1 MSRRSIRAPQTR
13 AAWLFMA
20 PSLAV
25 LTVFMAWP
33 MVRNLYLSFT
43 EYDLLSAPKW
53 IGLSN
58 YRWMLGD
65 ADTMNALKNSLIYA
79 VGVTPVTVVL
89 SLAFA
94 IALNKAIKARS
105 FVRTAIFTPFI
116 VSLAIVA
123 IAFRF
128 LLDPNYGLVTS
139 WLEKIGI
146 VFTQGILADRTS
158 ALIAVMVVGVWKNA
172 GFYMVLFLAGLQSI
186 PGELYE
192 AAELD
197 GASGWR
203 RFTTVTWPLLSN
215 QTMLVCIQALSASFQ
230 VFDQIKVMTDGG
242 PAKGTET
249 LVVLINRLGMNNLE
263 FGAGAAISD
272 LLLAIVLVLSGIQYL
287 HFSKRQVTY

>member
-1 MSRRSIRAPQTR
+1 MT
-13 AAWLFMA
+13 
-20 PSLAV
+20 PSLIILAI
-25 LTVFMAWP
+25 FMVWP
-33 MVRNLYLSFT
+33 IVRNLYLSFT

-53 IGLSN
+53 IGLAN
-58 YRWMLGD
+58 YRWMFSD
-65 ADTMNALKNSLIYA
+65 ADTMNALKNSLVYA
-79 VGVTPVTVVL
+79 VIVTPVTVAL
-89 SLAFA
+89 SLAFS
-94 IALNKAIKARS
+94 IALNKAIRARS

-139 WLEKIGI
+139 WLERIGL
-146 VFTQGILADRTS
+146 VMTQGILADRTS
-158 ALIAVMVVGVWKNA
+158 ALVAVMVVGVWKNA

-186 PGELYE
+186 PGDLYE

>member
-1 MSRRSIRAPQTR
+1 MGRRSIRAPQTR
-13 AAWLFMA
+13 AAWLFMT
-20 PSLAV
+20 PSLIILAI
-25 LTVFMAWP
+25 FMVWP
-33 MVRNLYLSFT
+33 IVRNLYLSFT

-53 IGLSN
+53 IGLAN
-58 YRWMLGD
+58 YRWMFSD
-65 ADTMNALKNSLIYA
+65 ADTMNALKNSLVYA
-79 VGVTPVTVVL
+79 VIVTPVTVAL
-89 SLAFA
+89 SLAFS
-94 IALNKAIKARS
+94 IALNKAIRARS

-139 WLEKIGI
+139 WLERIGL
-146 VFTQGILADRTS
+146 VMTQGILADRTS
-158 ALIAVMVVGVWKNA
+158 ALVAVMVVGVWKNA

-186 PGELYE
+186 PGDLYE

-272 LLLAIVLVLSGIQYL
+272 LLLVIVLVLSGIQYL

>member
-1 MSRRSIRAPQTR
+1 
-13 AAWLFMA
+13 MA

>member
-1 MSRRSIRAPQTR
+1 MT
-13 AAWLFMA
+13 
-20 PSLAV
+20 PSLIILAI
-25 LTVFMAWP
+25 FMVWP
-33 MVRNLYLSFT
+33 IVRNLYLSFT

-53 IGLSN
+53 IGLAN
-58 YRWMLGD
+58 YRWMFSD
-65 ADTMNALKNSLIYA
+65 ADTMNALKNSLVYA
-79 VGVTPVTVVL
+79 VIVTPVTVAL
-89 SLAFA
+89 SLAFS
-94 IALNKAIKARS
+94 IALNKAIRARS

-139 WLEKIGI
+139 WLERIGL
-146 VFTQGILADRTS
+146 VMTQGILADRTS
-158 ALIAVMVVGVWKNA
+158 ALVAVMVVGVWKNA

-186 PGELYE
+186 PGDLYE

-272 LLLAIVLVLSGIQYL
+272 LLLVIVLVLSGIQYL